1 MKSAIKIAL
10 AGKPNSGKSSLF
22 NLLTGLRQKVGN
34 FTGVTVDRAS
44 GLLKGQTNLPIQMID
59 LPGTYSLYPR
69 SADEQVTFDILTE
82 KNHPDHPEKVVVV
95 ADATNLRNCL
105 LLCTQLIDLGLP
117 VVLAVNMM
125 DLLPGMN
132 LSLNLPLLSEKLG
145 IPVVGLSARKNSGIQ
160 ELKQTMTAAIP
171 LSVVSF
177 LSNSI
182 CSEVSSQKTP
192 FVYGEFL
199 KKLQT
204 DLHTSDIQ
212 ISDKADLLKI
222 KDLLHRYETIDE
234 LLKTVVQST
243 LVNPAEKRNWA
254 DRILLHPIGGYAI
267 FLLMLLFIFQA
278 IFSWASLPM
287 DWIEWGMGNI
297 SSVLTEHIA
306 ESWGRSL
313 LINGILAGVTGI
325 IIFIPQI
332 AFLFLF
338 MAVLEESGY
347 MARVVFLMDRLMRP
361 FGMNGRS
368 VIPLIGGMACAI
380 PSIMGART
388 IADRRER
395 LVTILVTPL
404 MSCSARI
411 PVYTL
416 LISMVIPPTPIF
428 GFFQLQGLVMM
439 GLYLLGFFMA
449 LLSALVLKS
458 RIRKGER
465 SIFLVELPAYRF
477 PEFRNISLTL
487 WHKCKAFVWEA
498 GRVILVISMIL
509 WGMVNFGP
517 QGEFNKIEEHYSQ
530 LRQLESADLE
540 QLQREE
546 AADKLKGS
554 WAGKL
559 GSKIEPL
566 VKPLGFDWKIGIGLI
581 TSFAAR
587 EVFVGT
593 MATLYAAEEDG
604 SSETL
609 RERML
614 QDTFSDT
621 GKKVYTPATG
631 ISLILFYAFA
641 MQCMSTLAITRRE
654 TGSWKW
660 PIVMIVYMSLLAYL
674 AALIPQLIV
683 G

>member
-1 MKSAIKIAL
+1 
-10 AGKPNSGKSSLF
+10 
-22 NLLTGLRQKVGN
+22 
-34 FTGVTVDRAS
+34 
-44 GLLKGQTNLPIQMID
+44 
-59 LPGTYSLYPR
+59 
-69 SADEQVTFDILTE
+69 
-82 KNHPDHPEKVVVV
+82 
-95 ADATNLRNCL
+95 
-105 LLCTQLIDLGLP
+105 
-117 VVLAVNMM
+117 
-125 DLLPGMN
+125 
-132 LSLNLPLLSEKLG
+132 
-145 IPVVGLSARKNSGIQ
+145 
-160 ELKQTMTAAIP
+160 
-171 LSVVSF
+171 
-177 LSNSI
+177 
-182 CSEVSSQKTP
+182 
-192 FVYGEFL
+192 
-199 KKLQT
+199 
-204 DLHTSDIQ
+204 
-212 ISDKADLLKI
+212 
-222 KDLLHRYETIDE
+222 
-234 LLKTVVQST
+234 
-243 LVNPAEKRNWA
+243 
-254 DRILLHPIGGYAI
+254 
-267 FLLMLLFIFQA
+267 
-278 IFSWASLPM
+278 
-287 DWIEWGMGNI
+287 
-297 SSVLTEHIA
+297 
-306 ESWGRSL
+306 
-313 LINGILAGVTGI
+313 LAGVTGI

-416 LISMVIPPTPIF
+416 LISMVIPPTLIF